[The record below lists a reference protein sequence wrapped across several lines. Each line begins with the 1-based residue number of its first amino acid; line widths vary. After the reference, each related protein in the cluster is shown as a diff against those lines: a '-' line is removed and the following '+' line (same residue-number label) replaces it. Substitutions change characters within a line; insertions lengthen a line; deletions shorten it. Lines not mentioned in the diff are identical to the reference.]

1 MRRWS
6 RPVARDPSDREPRPV
21 LSGAFWVMMALAVL
35 CMAAAAVVAVYG
47 PRLFPA
53 PAPAP
58 ALGVGPK
65 AR

>member
-6 RPVARDPSDREPRPV
+6 RLVARDPSDLELRPV
-21 LSGAFWVMMALAVL
+21 LSRAFWVMMALAVV
-35 CMAAAAVVAVYG
+35 CMATAAVVAVYG

-53 PAPAP
+53 HAP
-58 ALGVGPK
+58 ALGVAAK